1 VPALVTREVHGDLP
15 RVLAEWARRCVDALG
30 VLHQQV
36 AAQCSRVTWML
47 AGIEL
52 TVKDER

>member
-1 VPALVTREVHGDLP
+1 MP
-15 RVLAEWARRCVDALG
+15 LAPKARRCIDALG

-36 AAQCSRVTWML
+36 AAQCSRVTWMV